1 MFHQKLLRGILLG
14 VLLAALPAIAQDDN
28 GTPTGPAPKIRRLN
42 GPAVARLGNAG
53 HIQLPEGDVFYDGD
67 TTRQL
72 LKASGEPISG
82 QEVGTIISTN
92 SDWSVMFDF
101 SDVGYVKDDEKNNLN
116 ADKILADIKEGT
128 AEANK
133 ERVKMGSPP
142 LEVVGWEQPP
152 HYDEATHNLT
162 WAVRCTAEGRPL
174 LNYNTRIL
182 GRQGVMEVVLI
193 CEPDQLPATLPT
205 YSSLLAGYSF
215 EAGQTYAEYRPGD
228 KIAKYGLAALV
239 VGGAGVAA
247 AKLGLLAWLLP
258 FLKKGWMLI
267 VAAFAA
273 IGNFFRKMFA
283 KITGKKSDPSA

>member
-1 MFHQKLLRGILLG
+1 MFQQKLFRGILLG
-14 VLLAALPAIAQDDN
+14 VLMAAFSAVAQD
-28 GTPTGPAPKIRRLN
+28 TGPAPKIRHLN
-42 GPAVARLGNAG
+42 GPAVARLGAAG
-53 HIQLPEGDVFYDGD
+53 HIQLPEADIFYDGD

-92 SDWSVMFDF
+92 EDWSVMFDF

-133 ERVKMGSPP
+133 ERIKNGSPP

-162 WAVRCTAEGRPL
+162 WAVRCTAEGHPL

-193 CEPDQLPATLPT
+193 CEPNQLPTTLPT

-228 KIAKYGLAALV
+228 KLAKYGLAALV

-247 AKLGLLAWLLP
+247 AKLGLLAWVAVL
-258 FLKKGWMLI
+258 FKKAWKLI
-267 VAAFAA
+267 AVAVAAIATSIKKFW
-273 IGNFFRKMFA
+273 A
-283 KITGKKSDPSA
+283 KITGRKSGT